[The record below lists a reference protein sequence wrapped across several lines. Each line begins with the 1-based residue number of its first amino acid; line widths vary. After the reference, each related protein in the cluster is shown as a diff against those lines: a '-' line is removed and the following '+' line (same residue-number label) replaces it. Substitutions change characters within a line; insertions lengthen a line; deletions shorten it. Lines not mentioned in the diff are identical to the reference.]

1 MLDAVSSKVAMQ
13 LGCKIGCVPWSVN
26 IAQATRLN
34 VMSVDFDVCHDKS
47 KPGSDFGKY
56 YKFYL
61 SHSIFK

>member
-1 MLDAVSSKVAMQ
+1 MLGAVSSKVAMQ

-34 VMSVDFDVCHDKS
+34 VMSVGFDVCHDKS
-47 KPGSDFGKY
+47 KPGADFGKY
-56 YKFYL
+56 YKFCL